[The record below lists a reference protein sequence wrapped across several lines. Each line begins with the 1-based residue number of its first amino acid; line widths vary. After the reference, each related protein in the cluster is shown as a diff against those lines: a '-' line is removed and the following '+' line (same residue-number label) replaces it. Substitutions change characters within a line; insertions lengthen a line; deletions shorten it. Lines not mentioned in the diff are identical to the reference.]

1 MNYELSGLPL
11 HVLLVHAVIVIVPL
25 AALCTVLSI
34 LWPAARRRLGVLTP
48 LIAFVALA
56 LVPLTVQAGMWL
68 FARVG
73 VTPLIRAHAR
83 LGNTLLPWAA
93 AVFVLAVAQ
102 WLWFRYWTDLVSDRC
117 RTRWCRRGWNLRRR
131 RRRPPPARRSGI
143 QGGLGRQLQ
152 PDTGKPALRCGS
164 AARLVTRHSILC
176 RTGPARAAEK
186 PRAFGQIRSSSAF
199 ESIHHSPPGGWR
211 NSMRAGV
218 E

>member
-68 FARVG
+68 FARLG

-102 WLWFRYWTDLVSDRC
+102 WLWFRYGASVAASVH
-117 RTRWCRRGWNLRRR
+117 RR
-131 RRRPPPARRSGI
+131 
-143 QGGLGRQLQ
+143 LGRTWY
-152 PDTGKPALRCGS
+152 PIAAALVGLVAVGICAGAVVDLILIGEAGS
-164 AARLVTRHSILC
+164 
-176 RTGPARAAEK
+176 RAVWEGN
-186 PRAFGQIRSSSAF
+186 F
-199 ESIHHSPPGGWR
+199 SPTPVNR
-211 NSMRAGV
+211 P
-218 E
+218 